1 MPELLDRITTKV
13 GPLPAWAWAAIP
25 AAGYVAWSYYRAS
38 QGTAEGVT
46 DAATGGAEG
55 TDAEDYG
62 INTGGVY
69 LPGYGSAPGGSSNI
83 PPVSVPAFDNLAW
96 ARQAVN
102 YLISEGIPALDAVT
116 AINAYIY
123 GVPSQI
129 TQAQFNALQKAI
141 QKFGPAPEAAFPPT
155 VKPPTTTPPPAPVI
169 KVPEAPTTVSFAL
182 ANPTTA
188 TVRWGPPAQNGGSAI
203 IGYKV
208 ETSRYDAATKKW
220 VAHTSKLT
228 LAGTRA
234 VNVSVVQRNTYFVA
248 KVSARNIKGYGA
260 AAGSQS
266 IRTAAK

>member
-55 TDAEDYG
+55 TDAADYG
-62 INTGGVY
+62 INQGGTY
-69 LPGYGSAPGGSSNI
+69 LPGYGSAPNGSSNL
-83 PPVSVPAFDNLAW
+83 PPVTVPEFNNLAW

-141 QKFGPAPEAAFPPT
+141 QKFGPAPETAFPPT
-155 VKPPTTTPPPAPVI
+155 VKPPTTTPPPAVV
-169 KVPEAPTTVSFAL
+169 KVPEAPTTVSLAL

-208 ETSRYDAATKKW
+208 EMSHYDP
-220 VAHTSKLT
+220 VAKVWKPFSSKLT
-228 LAGTRA
+228 LANARA
-234 VNVSVVQRNTYFVA
+234 VNFSVVARNHYFAA
-248 KVSARNIKGYGA
+248 KVSARNVKGYGPT
-260 AAGSQS
+260 AGGQS